1 MPPKASTRGRRPT
14 RPNPSQVLAA
24 PAWLNAAAN
33 MTPATSPSLDITST
47 FVSENHTPP
56 VTLDPT
62 STPAPSS
69 SPATSVTPAPS
80 LTPTPAV
87 SNDRTEETLLDS
99 QENTLC
105 TEPADSQLE
114 SQETSFSQVPNFQL
128 LVNQKKSTCRWS
140 EEDNTALIQALVVE
154 KTIHPSTVNGFKAVS
169 WHQAMKA
176 LEGSEIKNGSKAK
189 DIAACKSRWFA
200 LKKIYSSFKTLWTMS
215 GAGWDESAK
224 MISLPPAV
232 WKELSLNTSAQ
243 GPELSR
249 WQTQTF
255 PLFHDLNGLIEGSM
269 ATGDMMMTTAND
281 KPVAS
286 GDIGND
292 IPPNSQLEDDSNE
305 ETPEITPTTALTT
318 PASSKQKR
326 GLVVSLEVILTKMRN
341 MS

>member
-1 MPPKASTRGRRPT
+1 
-14 RPNPSQVLAA
+14 
-24 PAWLNAAAN
+24 

-69 SPATSVTPAPS
+69 SPAT
-80 LTPTPAV
+80 V

-99 QENTLC
+99 QENTLR
-105 TEPADSQLE
+105 TKPADSQLE
-114 SQETSFSQVPNFQL
+114 SQETSFSQVPNLQL

-200 LKKIYSSFKTLWTMS
+200 VSFHLINLRCSDFHMLICCMLFQLKKIYSSFKTLWTMS

-243 GPELSR
+243 GRELSR

-255 PLFHDLNGLIEGSM
+255 PLFHDLNGLIEGNM
-269 ATGDMMMTTAND
+269 ATGDMMMTTAD
-281 KPVAS
+281 DEPVAS
-286 GDIGND
+286 GDIGNN

-305 ETPEITPTTALTT
+305 ETPEITPTAALTT

-326 GLVVSLEVILTKMRN
+326 GSAVSLEVILTEMRN